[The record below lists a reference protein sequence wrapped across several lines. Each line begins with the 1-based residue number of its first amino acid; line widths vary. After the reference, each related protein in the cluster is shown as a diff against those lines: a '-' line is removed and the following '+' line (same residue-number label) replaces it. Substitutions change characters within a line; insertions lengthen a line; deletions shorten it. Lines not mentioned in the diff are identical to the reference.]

1 MMPKPFGD
9 GPPDDR
15 RRVLTHYRFGV
26 GSAKCIKVCAACGC
40 RCSSEESFCTG
51 CGERLPEK
59 NLYEQS
65 VAGKKKMPRLRVAAR
80 RRQALLPNMRN
91 AAQTKKTIY

>member
-1 MMPKPFGD
+1 MMPKPLGD
-9 GPPDDR
+9 GPPADDR

-26 GSAKCIKVCAACGC
+26 GSAKCVKVCAACGC
-40 RCSSEESFCTG
+40 RCGAEENFCTE

-65 VAGKKKMPRLRVAAR
+65 VAGKRRCTECGSLLGDAR
-80 RRQALLPNMRN
+80 RFCPICGTPLKL
-91 AAQTKKTIY
+91 KK